1 MKWHV
6 WNNGGNSEGPGNWRY
21 NPRYRDA
28 LVPQNKAMNDEHLA
42 QLETEWFMTHEPPP
56 QIIGNPPA
64 MRAWRVAAN
73 RRARE
78 WAVKM
83 EPKRF
88 LNPLLR
94 ATNGIPA
101 DTKERRTPGGATAIL
116 SSSWVGDFTT
126 LGDTGCYIDLGG
138 KKYFFRKSEVDAATG
153 PGSFEKAMSAPS
165 IGSFIAKN
173 WIGKLPSSVVNRGK
187 KAK

>member
-1 MKWHV
+1 MKWRV
-6 WNNGGNSEGPGNWRY
+6 WYNGGGEKTGNSRY
-21 NPRYRDA
+21 NPRYKDA

-56 QIIGNPPA
+56 HIIKNPMA
-64 MRAWRVAAN
+64 MKAWQLGAK

-94 ATNGIPA
+94 PMNGIPA
-101 DTKERRTPGGATAIL
+101 DTKMRRTPGGATAIL
-116 SSSWVGDFTT
+116 SSSWVGDFTA

-138 KKYFFRKSEVDAATG
+138 KKYFFKKSEVDAATG
-153 PGSFEKAMSAPS
+153 PGSFARAMSAPS
-165 IGSFIAKN
+165 IGSFIAKH
-173 WIGKLPSSVVNRGK
+173 WIGQLPSSVAKRGK
-187 KAK
+187 KK

>member
-21 NPRYRDA
+21 DPRYRDA

-42 QLETEWFMTHEPPP
+42 QLETEWFMQNNPPP
-56 QIIGNPPA
+56 QILNNPPA
-64 MRAWRVAAN
+64 MQAWRVSAQK
-73 RRARE
+73 RARE

-101 DTKERRTPGGATAIL
+101 DTKQRRTPGGATAIL

-173 WIGKLPSSVVNRGK
+173 WIGKLPSSVVKRGK

>member
-21 NPRYRDA
+21 DPRYRDA

-153 PGSFEKAMSAPS
+153 PGSFAKAMSAPS

-173 WIGKLPSSVVNRGK
+173 WIGKLPSSVVKRGK

>member
-6 WNNGGNSEGPGNWRY
+6 WYNGGGEKTGNSRY
-21 NPRYRDA
+21 NPRYKDA

-56 QIIGNPPA
+56 QILNNPPA
-64 MRAWRVAAN
+64 MQAWRVSAQK
-73 RRARE
+73 RARD
-78 WAVKM
+78 WARKM

-94 ATNGIPA
+94 PMNGIPA
-101 DTKERRTPGGATAIL
+101 DTKMRRTPGGATAIL
-116 SSSWVGDFTT
+116 SSSWVGDFTS

-153 PGSFEKAMSAPS
+153 PGSFARAMSAPS
-165 IGSFIAKN
+165 IGSFIAKH

-187 KAK
+187 KVK

>member
-1 MKWHV
+1 
-6 WNNGGNSEGPGNWRY
+6 
-21 NPRYRDA
+21 
-28 LVPQNKAMNDEHLA
+28 
-42 QLETEWFMTHEPPP
+42 MTHEPPP
-56 QIIGNPPA
+56 QILNNPPA
-64 MRAWRVAAN
+64 MQAWRVSAQK
-73 RRARE
+73 RARD
-78 WAVKM
+78 WARKM

-88 LNPLLR
+88 LNPLVR
-94 ATNGIPA
+94 SMNGIPA
-101 DTKERRTPGGATAIL
+101 DTKQRRTPGGATAIL

-153 PGSFEKAMSAPS
+153 PGSFAKAMSAPS

>member
-6 WNNGGNSEGPGNWRY
+6 WYNGGGEKTGNSRY
-21 NPRYRDA
+21 NPRYKDA
-28 LVPQNKAMNDEHLA
+28 LVPQNKSMNDEHLA

-56 QIIGNPPA
+56 QIIGNHPA
-64 MRAWRVAAN
+64 MRAWQTAAK

-94 ATNGIPA
+94 PMNGIPA
-101 DTKERRTPGGATAIL
+101 DTKERRTPGGATAVL
-116 SSSWVGDFTT
+116 SSSWIGDITT

-153 PGSFEKAMSAPS
+153 PGSFARAMSAPS

-173 WIGKLPSSVVNRGK
+173 WIGQLPSSVVKRGK
-187 KAK
+187 KK

>member
-21 NPRYRDA
+21 DPRYRDA

-42 QLETEWFMTHEPPP
+42 QLETEWFMQNDPPP
-56 QIIGNPPA
+56 QILNNPPA
-64 MRAWRVAAN
+64 MQAWRVSAQK
-73 RRARE
+73 RARD
-78 WAVKM
+78 WARKM

-173 WIGKLPSSVVNRGK
+173 WIGKLPSSVAKREK

>member
-21 NPRYRDA
+21 DPRYRDA

-42 QLETEWFMTHEPPP
+42 QLETEWFMQNDPPP
-56 QIIGNPPA
+56 QILNNPPA
-64 MRAWRVAAN
+64 MQAWRVSAQK
-73 RRARE
+73 RARD
-78 WAVKM
+78 WARKM

-173 WIGKLPSSVVNRGK
+173 WIGKLPSSVVKRGK

>member
-6 WNNGGNSEGPGNWRY
+6 WKNGGNSEGPGNWRY
-21 NPRYRDA
+21 DPRYRDA

-42 QLETEWFMTHEPPP
+42 QLETEWFMQNDPPP
-56 QIIGNPPA
+56 QILNNPPA
-64 MRAWRVAAN
+64 MQAWRVSAQK
-73 RRARE
+73 RARD
-78 WAVKM
+78 WARKM

-153 PGSFEKAMSAPS
+153 PGSFARAMSAPS